1 MGGDRCGFRPGWD
14 LAQIH
19 SFSQS
24 LSGCAGGGGGGRP
37 NAAAAIWRETG
48 RTSKVSWRFRP
59 PMPLFG
65 SRRSALLITCTL
77 GLLAGLTTAGADARA
92 PAAAPPASTSPEV
105 GEPLRASTAEQVA
118 LGNHLRA
125 AGAIFYGAWWCPACF
140 QQKNLFGKEAGNRLP
155 YVECDPKTPPPPRP
169 GEGRQRCLAAGIR
182 AFPTWVMPGRPRL
195 EGVQTISELAA
206 WSGFRPGAS
215 PTKLQG
221 SNR

>member
-1 MGGDRCGFRPGWD
+1 
-14 LAQIH
+14 
-19 SFSQS
+19 
-24 LSGCAGGGGGGRP
+24 
-37 NAAAAIWRETG
+37 
-48 RTSKVSWRFRP
+48 
-59 PMPLFG
+59 MPLFG

-77 GLLAGLTTAGADARA
+77 GLLAGLTTAGADASA
-92 PAAAPPASTSPEV
+92 PAAAPPASTSPGV
-105 GEPLRASTAEQVA
+105 GEPWRASTAEQVA